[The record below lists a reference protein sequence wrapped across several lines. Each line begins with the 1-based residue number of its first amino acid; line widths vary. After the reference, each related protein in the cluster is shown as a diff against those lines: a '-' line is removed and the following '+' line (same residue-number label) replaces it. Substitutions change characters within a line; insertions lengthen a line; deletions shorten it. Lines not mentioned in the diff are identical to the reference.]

1 MPPMGTKQSEAEK
14 TDGELSCDLG
24 EISGRK
30 SNLSEPI
37 LEYRNPDFTDQNFFG
52 S

>member
-14 TDGELSCDLG
+14 TDGELSCESG
-24 EISGRK
+24 EISGIK
-30 SNLSEPI
+30 INLTEPI